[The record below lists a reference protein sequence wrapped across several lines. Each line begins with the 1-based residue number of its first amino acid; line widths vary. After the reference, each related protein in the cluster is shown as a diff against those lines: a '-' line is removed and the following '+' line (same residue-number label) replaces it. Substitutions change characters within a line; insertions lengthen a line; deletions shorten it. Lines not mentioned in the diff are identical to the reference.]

1 VAGSVLAATDGG
13 GGMGFAEFAV
23 VGFSGALREELLG
36 TGPDV
41 VTVMPA
47 AMDTPALAWP
57 ATRRTA

>member
-1 VAGSVLAATDGG
+1 MPYYTSYVAAK
-13 GGMGFAEFAV
+13 FAV
-23 VGFSGALREELLG
+23 VGFSQALREELLG
-36 TGPDV
+36 TGPEV